1 MNRHVDD
8 KMTKKKILNNIETVF
23 SIELDSDSD
32 AEIVYNSIKPEVSYA
47 HNERSTTEIELEKNR
62 IVIKIFSNDVV
73 SLRASINSYVRWI
86 KLSTEILKI

>member
-1 MNRHVDD
+1 MNKHVDD

-86 KLSTEILKI
+86 KLSAEILKI